1 MGQSITVKVRA
12 TLDSLEDEL
21 RREIERELEQRY
33 NPSRNHNVAKL
44 NSTFA
49 AVIARSAAKRVKK
62 REEKR
67 PPFADT
73 ISVVAWASDLPGG
86 ATSDIP
92 RNVRAIDL
100 YLVQEKRWVTDFQ
113 FWAADPQSLKDGLS
127 RYPRIDDLFII
138 AHGIWEP
145 TFVISTTPRP
155 TSGDVPGHFGES
167 YFLSGISAEEV
178 VEICKPYLA
187 GGALHICACN
197 FSEIWEQ
204 RQEEFFNVRIKH
216 GPYYVCEDY
225 RPAIQYLYEAHG
237 LESNIEG

>member
-12 TLDSLEDEL
+12 TLDRLEDEL
-21 RREIERELEQRY
+21 RRELERELEQRY
-33 NPSRNHNVAKL
+33 NPSRNRNVEKLYSALAK
-44 NSTFA
+44 
-49 AVIARSAAKRVKK
+49 VVARSAAKRVKQ

-100 YLVQEKRWVTDFQ
+100 YLIQEKRWVTDFQ
-113 FWAADPQSLKDGLS
+113 FWAGDPQSLKDGLS
-127 RYPRIDDLFII
+127 CYPRIDDLFVI
-138 AHGIWEP
+138 AHGMWEP
-145 TFVISTTPRP
+145 TFVISTTQRP

-178 VEICKPYLA
+178 VEVCKPYLA
-187 GGALHICACN
+187 GGTLHICACN

-204 RQEEFFNVRIKH
+204 RQEEFFDVRIKH

-237 LESNIEG
+237 LESNIKG